1 MSIFKSDKERKEFY
15 TTRDKKEDNSVVE
28 PKATEPTKKAKSIYD
43 IKTIDELLE
52 YYYVIPKIVQ
62 IDNYKDLNIRDV
74 LEQITLKVRG
84 KTNINLVKRG
94 KRKKR
99 ISEEQQEL
107 IRNSK
112 KTNEELS
119 KIYNVSPSTISNIK
133 NNKY

>member
-1 MSIFKSDKERKEFY
+1 MSIFKDDKERKEFY

-28 PKATEPTKKAKSIYD
+28 PKATEPTKKAKDIYD
-43 IKTIDELLE
+43 LKTFDELLE
-52 YYYVIPKIVQ
+52 YYYLIPKVIE
-62 IDNYKDLNIRDV
+62 IDNYKGLDIKEL
-74 LEQITLKVRG
+74 LEQITLKTKE

-99 ISEEQQEL
+99 ISDEQQEL

-119 KIYNVSPSTISNIK
+119 KIYNVSASTISNIK

>member
-1 MSIFKSDKERKEFY
+1 MSVYNDKQREEI
-15 TTRDKKEDNSVVE
+15 KKAKLKQEQE
-28 PKATEPTKKAKSIYD
+28 ATETTKKAKSIYD

-52 YYYVIPKIVQ
+52 YYYLIPRVIE
-62 IDNYKDLNIRDV
+62 IDNYKGLDIKEL
-74 LEQITLKVRG
+74 LEQITLKTKE

-99 ISEEQQEL
+99 ISEEEQEL

-119 KIYNVSPSTISNIK
+119 KIYNVSASTISNIK

>member
-1 MSIFKSDKERKEFY
+1 M
-15 TTRDKKEDNSVVE
+15 
-28 PKATEPTKKAKSIYD
+28 
-43 IKTIDELLE
+43 KTLDDLLNK
-52 YYYVIPKIVQ
+52 YYVIPKV
-62 IDNYKDLNIRDV
+62 NNISNNIIKV
-74 LEQITLKVRG
+74 LEAECIKAKE

-99 ISEEQQEL
+99 ISEEEQEL

-119 KIYNVSPSTISNIK
+119 KIYNVSASTISNIK

>member
-1 MSIFKSDKERKEFY
+1 MSIDKNYNKI
-15 TTRDKKEDNSVVE
+15 DVGANAGE
-28 PKATEPTKKAKSIYD
+28 PKQEQEATEPKIKNIYD
-43 IKTIDELLE
+43 IKTFDELLE
-52 YYYVIPKIVQ
+52 YYYLIPKIIE
-62 IDNYKDLNIRDV
+62 IDNYKGLDIKEL
-74 LEQITLKVRG
+74 LEQITLKTR
-84 KTNINLVKRG
+84 KPTNLNIVKRG